1 MKTFLY
7 VLNNILDEK
16 YSHIDFE
23 FYLSRCTKN
32 IHMGLNYSLLG
43 PHEQNQ
49 IIFDIKELWLWRR
62 QDTSFKFTLPQ
73 PIHTTNRKFN
83 YIIFKKISILGKYL
97 EHFLDVLTYIKE
109 LMKARS
115 AMIFGLKRLNPMGKQ
130 RLDLAMAITKGCYG
144 RIVGRS

>member
-16 YSHIDFE
+16 YSHIDLE

-62 QDTSFKFTLPQ
+62 QDTSFKFTLP
-73 PIHTTNRKFN
+73 
-83 YIIFKKISILGKYL
+83 
-97 EHFLDVLTYIKE
+97 
-109 LMKARS
+109 
-115 AMIFGLKRLNPMGKQ
+115 
-130 RLDLAMAITKGCYG
+130 
-144 RIVGRS
+144 